1 MSCPWLS
8 RSPQSPDRQIPRR
21 SLPPPLPT
29 PQTEVPSVPGLSFLK
44 GANAGITFA
53 SLHDSFLG
61 WSTFA
66 SPAVGYSFNDVFA
79 FDATVPIY
87 FYRLAESRSARPRAN
102 SLLANQRGEA
112 GDVVLGLHA
121 HFLPSFASY
130 EGTFSIAAPTGDAQY
145 GLSTGR
151 VTFDLS
157 NHFERAC
164 GRFTPSVELGIGDS
178 SALVNRVVVR
188 NFTSLGPLAHFQLG
202 TGVAFRRF
210 SFETQAYEQ
219 LPVGDQKIYG
229 PSRNGRAT
237 IVLGRNITEDN
248 GFINALDIPL
258 DRHTILS
265 GYYSRSLRLR
275 EDVVSV
281 GITYLL
287 RPAPREDDP
296 NLNDLFP

>member
-1 MSCPWLS
+1 MPPAFAQAAISTSSEPQLTLS
-8 RSPQSPDRQIPRR
+8 ASAPAPQA
-21 SLPPPLPT
+21 
-29 PQTEVPSVPGLSFLK
+29 EVPSLPGLSLFK
-44 GANAGITFA
+44 GANAGVTIA

-66 SPAVGYSFNDVFA
+66 SPAVGYSFNNVFA
-79 FDATVPIY
+79 FDATIPIY

-102 SLLANQRGEA
+102 ALLANQRAEL
-112 GDVVLGLHA
+112 GDVILGLHA
-121 HFLPSFASY
+121 QFIPSFASY
-130 EGTFSIAAPTGDAQY
+130 EATFSIAAPTGDAQY

-157 NHFERAC
+157 NHFERVY
-164 GRFTPSVELGIGDS
+164 GRFTPSVELGVGDS

-219 LPVGDQKIYG
+219 LPIGDQKIYG

-275 EDVVSV
+275 EDVVSL
-281 GITYLL
+281 GITYVL

-296 NLNDLFP
+296 DLKDLFP